1 MVFFN
6 GKEITQIVLN
16 NKQINLLNKNE
27 KEISLQQKLDNY
39 SYDEGVPLNG
49 DKTLRSVPVDLCYLF
64 DVLDEDGPG
73 GENKPIVW
81 LEDEEGNAINI
92 KINIGG
98 SELETY
104 KKETI
109 EKEIYPN
116 QTRTCVDVY
125 ETVDWRLLKKL
136 TLGYGKKYWLYG
148 YDSYKDYCNKENFKT
163 FGSIKTK
170 NKQSLSPSKTIY
182 INNYPQTAEEFKK
195 TNYCTIQQAFRE
207 LENKEG
213 TYTIELVETNIPYQ
227 GLLYYKGK
235 ANIIIKGN
243 GQTISAENCGVL
255 NNDEHKRSCF
265 EWAGTGNIILQ
276 NVKLENTY
284 TRDEYGNDNSAG
296 EVFGMT
302 SGNVI
307 AIDTEF
313 DGWQDTIRLVG
324 HGYFKDCTIKG
335 DVDYIWAESG
345 FDAAY
350 FEDCTLVCKADYYRD
365 SPTSCIVAP
374 RMTMSKII
382 GKGLVFK
389 NCEIKIQEG
398 CKTYLGRNP
407 WESYNSWYNN
417 ATFINCNIN
426 SKTSDE
432 PGSSCMYDLVNNV
445 ETYFRTSMWNNA
457 ATSLGDYSKV
467 GYKTYGLTLN
477 GHDGLNTQ
485 IIKKT
490 TTYQNKTFVNG
501 VEKNH
506 LTKSFGF
513 TFNLTGECKG
523 STSYYSK
530 YRRFK
535 YSNLNL
541 NITNIVN
548 TLALEDVNGRFE
560 VKIGWP
566 YNYANGVDTN
576 KSSPSTE
583 DRGSC
588 SWRYVTGY
596 VGNFSSINKTNI
608 TNAFTTAIN
617 VLTTTA
623 NINNSENGVTM
634 IKDGYVYQIAG
645 LIPEKS
651 NNTYTGWVYDILSE
665 KSKELGTT
673 VNGLTIE
680 EYCRRVNKWYAPTLV
695 IKRTIN
701 DASKYYYIPLTGSTM
716 NKTKSFSY
724 SRNYVDTSY
733 LNTDETD
740 SEEEDPIIS
749 YEMYTGDYEEEGTG
763 SWIISTNTENITEGS
778 TTTTYTTT
786 VRRYRT
792 VVRELIDYKMENC
805 PELTEEEVNTEFTG
819 PNNILNR
826 VYDGVNEEY
835 TTSPIKWTDYKDYI
849 DYTDDSDCGSD
860 DNIKAWIFGVN
871 AFSDTYQYGGTT
883 NGTIENN
890 NGDKLTVDC
899 SETSTAKISSEGRG
913 NDIQMN
919 VGAKIYIPTNSGDT
933 VIVNCYPG
941 YKASLSGGTS
951 SQTIEQVSSG
961 GSLVLTVDSNSYIM
975 SIYII
980 SKS

>member
-1 MVFFN
+1 MIFFK
-6 GKEITQIVLN
+6 GKEITQMIFN
-16 NKQINLLNKNE
+16 NKQIGLVSKNKTE
-27 KEISLQQKLDNY
+27 ATLEQKLDNY

-49 DKTLRSVPVDLCYLF
+49 DKTLRNVPVDLCYLF

-92 KINIGG
+92 AINISG

-104 KKETI
+104 KKETV

-116 QTRTCVDVY
+116 QTRNCVEVY
-125 ETVDWRLLKKL
+125 ETVDRRFLKKM
-136 TLGYGKKYWLYG
+136 TLDYGKKYWLYG
-148 YDSYKDYCNKENFKT
+148 YDTYEDYCNKENFKT

-213 TYTIELVETNIPYQ
+213 TYTIELAETNIPYQ

-235 ANIIIKGN
+235 ANIVIKGN
-243 GQTISAENCGVL
+243 GQTISAENCGTL
-255 NNDEHKRSCF
+255 NNDEHQRSCF
-265 EWAGTGNIILQ
+265 EWAGTGNIVFNNVILQ
-276 NVKLENTY
+276 NTA
-284 TRDEYGNDNSAG
+284 TRDEYGNDNFAG

-307 AIDTEF
+307 AVDTEF

-350 FEDCTLVCKADYYRD
+350 FEDCTLICKADYYRD
-365 SPTSCIVAP
+365 NPISCIVAP

-407 WESYNSWYNN
+407 WESYNNWYNN

-432 PGSSCMYDLVNNV
+432 TGSSCMYDLVNNV
-445 ETYFRTSMWNNA
+445 NTYFRTSMWNNA

-477 GHDGLNTQ
+477 GYDGLNTQ
-485 IIKKT
+485 IIRKT

-501 VEKNH
+501 VERNH
-506 LTKSFGF
+506 STKSFGF
-513 TFNLTGECKG
+513 TFNLTGKCE
-523 STSYYSK
+523 SATSYGDK
-530 YRRFK
+530 YRKFK
-535 YSNLNL
+535 YSNLIL
-541 NITNIVN
+541 NIKNIVN
-548 TLALEDVNGRFE
+548 TLALSDVNGSFE
-560 VKIGWP
+560 VMVVWP
-566 YNYANGVDTN
+566 YKYASGIDITKN
-576 KSSPSTE
+576 SPSTE
-583 DRGSC
+583 DRGKPYWYRS
-588 SWRYVTGY
+588 
-596 VGNFSSINKTNI
+596 GNRIGKFSSIDKTSI
-608 TNAFTTAIN
+608 TNAFTTAIY
-617 VLTTTA
+617 VLTTNESLNDSTNVFA
-623 NINNSENGVTM
+623 ENGY
-634 IKDGYVYQIAG
+634 IYQIAG
-645 LIPEKS
+645 LIPEK
-651 NNTYTGWVYDILSE
+651 TGVLYTGWVYDIYN
-665 KSKELGTT
+665 KTTKYLGTT
-673 VNGLTIE
+673 VDGLTIE

-695 IKRTIN
+695 IKRTIGGTN
-701 DASKYYYIPLTGSTM
+701 KYYYISLTGSTM

-724 SRNYVDTSY
+724 SRNYVNTSY

-740 SEEEDPIIS
+740 SEEEDPITS
-749 YEMYTGDYEEEGTG
+749 YEMYTGDYEEEKTS
-763 SWIISTNTENITEGS
+763 SWTISTNTEDITEGS
-778 TTTTYTTT
+778 TTTTYTTI
-786 VRRYRT
+786 VRRYKT

-805 PELTEEEVNTEFTG
+805 PELTEEEVDTEFTG

-826 VYDGVNEEY
+826 VYDGINEEY

-860 DNIKAWIFGVN
+860 DNIKAWVFGAN

-899 SETSTAKISSEGRG
+899 SEVSSAKVSSEGRG
-913 NDIQMN
+913 NGIQMN

-975 SIYII
+975 SIYTI